1 MEFETNF
8 ETIIGLE
15 VHVQLNTKT
24 KIFCGCATS
33 FGEQPNKNVCPTC
46 LALPGAL
53 PVLNREAVKKAIQF
67 GTAINAVINQ
77 NSIFARKNYFYPD
90 LPKAYQISQ
99 YEIPIVGRGEIEIE
113 IESDSAEYT
122 QNNGKNG
129 EVILDEKLRRQEQD
143 KGADCSSVTAVAD
156 SQDSQFIAKRTSR
169 KIIGVTR
176 AHLEED
182 AGKNIHESNYS
193 KVDLNRA
200 CTPLLEIV
208 SEPDMRSS
216 DEAVA
221 YLKKLHSIVRFLG
234 ISDANMQ
241 EGSFR
246 CDANVSIR
254 PRGDSNLYT
263 RVEIKNL
270 NSFKFIQKA
279 IEYEVQRQRE
289 AWEDGKYESE
299 VVQETRLFDTQKGQT
314 RSMRGKEEAADY
326 RYFPD
331 PDLLPMFIDENL
343 MREGREIAEMP
354 DEKRARYIND
364 FGLKPQD
371 AQMLT
376 NELELAQYFESMV
389 AQGASGKGAFVWLG
403 NELLGRLKGE
413 NTLQTCGV
421 DSATLA
427 DLVKSVESSAIS
439 GKSGKQIL
447 DLLVE
452 KRGVDKSGK
461 KLEIHSLIESLG
473 LAQVNDDSAILE
485 AIEAVL
491 VANADKVAEYKSG
504 KDKLFGFF
512 VGQVMKN
519 TKGANPARVNE
530 LLKEKLG

>member
-1 MEFETNF
+1 MPILALYVPSLIYYKGVDMCSY

-24 KIFCGCATS
+24 KIFCACATS
-33 FGEQPNKNVCPTC
+33 FGDEPNKNVCPTC
-46 LALPGAL
+46 LGLPGAL
-53 PVLNREAVKKAIQF
+53 PVLNKEALKKAISF
-67 GTAINAVINQ
+67 GKAIHATINQ

-99 YEIPIVGRGEIEIE
+99 FEIPIVGKGSLNIE
-113 IESDSAEYT
+113 
-122 QNNGKNG
+122 
-129 EVILDEKLRRQEQD
+129 LDNQSK
-143 KGADCSSVTAVAD
+143 T
-156 SQDSQFIAKRTSR
+156 
-169 KIIGVTR
+169 IGITR

-182 AGKNIHESNYS
+182 AGKNIHEEGYS

-216 DEAVA
+216 DEAIA

-254 PRGDSNLYT
+254 PQGDSKLYT

-279 IEYEVQRQRE
+279 IEYEVQRQRA
-289 AWEDGKYESE
+289 AWEDGRYEQE
-299 VVQETRLFDTQKGQT
+299 VVQETRLFDTSKGIT

-331 PDLLPMFIDENL
+331 PDLLPVYIEQRL
-343 MREGREIAEMP
+343 LQEAEQIPEMP
-354 DEKRARYIND
+354 DEKRERYINTL
-364 FGLKPQD
+364 GIKPYD
-371 AQMLT
+371 ANVLT
-376 NELELAQYFESMV
+376 SSLELCLFFESMLEHNISSKN
-389 AQGASGKGAFVWLG
+389 ALTWLTT
-403 NELLGRLKGE
+403 ELLGRLKGE
-413 NTLQTCGV
+413 LTLQNCGI
-421 DSATLA
+421 SPTKLATL
-427 DLVKSVESSAIS
+427 VQRIEEGKIS
-439 GKSGKQIL
+439 GKSAKEIL
-447 DLLVE
+447 DTLVQNPSND
-452 KRGVDKSGK
+452 VD
-461 KLEIHSLIESLG
+461 SLIDSMG
-473 LAQVNDDSAILE
+473 LAQMNDDSALLSI
-485 AIEAVL
+485 IESVL
-491 VANADKVAEYKSG
+491 NANEDKVAEYKSG

-519 TKGANPARVNE
+519 TKGANPQRVNE
-530 LLKEKLG
+530 LLKDKLNSH

>member
-1 MEFETNF
+1 MTSF

-24 KIFCGCATS
+24 KIFCACATS
-33 FGEQPNKNVCPTC
+33 FGEAPNTNVCPTC

-53 PVLNREAVKKAIQF
+53 PVLNKEAVKKAIQF
-67 GTAINAVINQ
+67 GSAINAEINQ

-99 YEIPIVGRGEIEIE
+99 FEVPIVGKGAIEIE
-113 IESDSAEYT
+113 LESESKT
-122 QNNGKNG
+122 
-129 EVILDEKLRRQEQD
+129 
-143 KGADCSSVTAVAD
+143 
-156 SQDSQFIAKRTSR
+156 
-169 KIIGVTR
+169 IGVTR

-254 PRGDSNLYT
+254 PRGDSKLYT

-279 IEYEVQRQRE
+279 IEYEVSRQIE

-299 VVQETRLFDTQKGQT
+299 VVQETRLFDTQKGVT

-326 RYFPD
+326 RYFPE
-331 PDLLPMFIDENL
+331 PDLLPVFIDEAL

-354 DEKRARYIND
+354 DEKRARFVRD

-371 AQMLT
+371 AAMLT
-376 NELELAQYFESMV
+376 SELELALYFESMV
-389 AQGASGKGAFVWLG
+389 ECGASGKGAFVWLG

-413 NTLQTCGV
+413 NTLQTCGL
-421 DSATLA
+421 DSSTLATL
-427 DLVKSVESSAIS
+427 VKRVESNAIS
-439 GKSGKQIL
+439 GKSAKQIL
-447 DLLVE
+447 DVLVAQ
-452 KRGVDKSGK
+452 KGGDVD
-461 KLEIHSLIESLG
+461 SLIDSLG
-473 LAQVNDDSAILE
+473 LAQVNDDGAIIS

-491 VANADKVAEYKSG
+491 SANADKVAEYKSG

-512 VGQVMKN
+512 VGQVMKSA
-519 TKGANPARVNE
+519 KGANPARVNE
-530 LLKEKLG
+530 LLKAKL

>member
-1 MEFETNF
+1 MSVF

-33 FGEQPNKNVCPTC
+33 FGDEPNKNVCPVC
-46 LALPGAL
+46 MGLPGAL
-53 PVLNREAVKKAIQF
+53 PVLNQEVVKKAISF
-67 GTAINAVINQ
+67 GTAINAQINQ

-99 YEIPIVGRGEIEIE
+99 FEIPIVGRGNIEIE
-113 IESDSAEYT
+113 V
-122 QNNGKNG
+122 NGK
-129 EVILDEKLRRQEQD
+129 K
-143 KGADCSSVTAVAD
+143 
-156 SQDSQFIAKRTSR
+156 

-176 AHLEED
+176 AHMEED
-182 AGKNIHESNYS
+182 AGKNIHENDFS

-216 DEAVA
+216 DEAIA

-254 PRGDSNLYT
+254 PKGEDKFYT

-279 IEYEVQRQRE
+279 IEYEVERQRD
-289 AWEDGKYESE
+289 AWESGKYDSE
-299 VVQETRLFDTQKGQT
+299 VVQETRLFDTVKGVT

-331 PDLLPMFIDENL
+331 PDLLPVFIDESL
-343 MREGREIAEMP
+343 MQEGRDIPEMP
-354 DEKRARYIND
+354 DEKRERYVKVLGI
-364 FGLKPQD
+364 KESD
-371 AQMLT
+371 AGVLT
-376 NELELAQYFESMV
+376 GDLDMALYFEGMIEE
-389 AQGASGKGAFVWLG
+389 GASAKGAVTWLTT
-403 NELLGRLKGE
+403 ELLGRLKGE
-413 NTLQTCGV
+413 NTLQNCGISYQV
-421 DSATLA
+421 LATLVRRI
-427 DLVKSVESSAIS
+427 DEGKIS
-439 GKSGKQIL
+439 GKSAKDIL
-447 DLLVE
+447 DVLVE
-452 KRGVDKSGK
+452 QKGGDVD
-461 KLEIHSLIESLG
+461 SLIDSMG
-473 LAQVNDDSAILE
+473 LAQVNDDGVILE
-485 AIEAVL
+485 IIDSVL
-491 VANADKVAEYKSG
+491 ASNQDKVEEYKSG

-519 TKGANPARVNE
+519 SKGANPARVNE
-530 LLKEKLG
+530 LLKQKLG

>member
-1 MEFETNF
+1 MSAFETV
-8 ETIIGLE
+8 IGLE

-24 KIFCGCATS
+24 KIFCSCATS
-33 FGEQPNKNVCPTC
+33 FGEDPNKNVCPTC
-46 LALPGAL
+46 LGLPGAL
-53 PVLNREAVKKAIQF
+53 PVLNKEVVKKAIAF
-67 GTAINAVINQ
+67 GSAINAEINQ

-99 YEIPIVGRGEIEIE
+99 FEIPIVGRGNIEIE
-113 IESDSAEYT
+113 V
-122 QNNGKNG
+122 NG
-129 EVILDEKLRRQEQD
+129 EKKV
-143 KGADCSSVTAVAD
+143 
-156 SQDSQFIAKRTSR
+156 
-169 KIIGVTR
+169 IGVTR
-176 AHLEED
+176 AHMEED
-182 AGKNIHESNYS
+182 AGKNIHESDYS

-254 PRGDSNLYT
+254 PKGEEKFYT

-279 IEYEVQRQRE
+279 IEYEVERQID
-289 AWEDGKYESE
+289 AWESGKYDTE
-299 VVQETRLFDTQKGQT
+299 VVQETRLFDTNKGVT

-331 PDLLPMFIDENL
+331 PDLLPVFIDDAL
-343 MREGREIAEMP
+343 MQEGRNIPEMP
-354 DEKRARYIND
+354 DEKRARYVKDLGI
-364 FGLKPQD
+364 KESD
-371 AQMLT
+371 AGVLT
-376 NELELAQYFESMV
+376 GDLEMALYFEDMI
-389 AQGASGKGAFVWLG
+389 ALGASAKGAVTWLTT
-403 NELLGRLKGE
+403 ELLGRLKGE

-427 DLVKSVESSAIS
+427 TLVKRIDESKIS
-439 GKSGKQIL
+439 GKSAKEIL
-447 DLLVE
+447 DVLVE
-452 KRGVDKSGK
+452 NKGGDVD
-461 KLEIHSLIESLG
+461 SLIDSMG
-473 LAQVNDDSAILE
+473 LAQVNDDGAILE
-485 AIEAVL
+485 TIEAVL
-491 VANADKVAEYKSG
+491 SANQDKVEEYRSG

-519 TKGANPARVNE
+519 SKGVNPARVNE
-530 LLKEKLG
+530 LLKSKLG